1 MASTKAGP
9 LALTNSPSSGSG
21 GGKALDS
28 IMAQLEQ
35 AQIPIGTTIKDDAP
49 LLVKLPW

>member
-1 MASTKAGP
+1 MASTKAGL
-9 LALTNSPSSGSG
+9 LALTDAQGSSSGG
-21 GGKALDS
+21 QKALDGM
-28 IMAQLEQ
+28 MAQLEQ